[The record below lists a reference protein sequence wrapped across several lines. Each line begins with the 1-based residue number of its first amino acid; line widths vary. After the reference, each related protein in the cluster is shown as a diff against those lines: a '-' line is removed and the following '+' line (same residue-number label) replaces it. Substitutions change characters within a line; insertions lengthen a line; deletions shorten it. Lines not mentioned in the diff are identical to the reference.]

1 MTTSTSAVKI
11 QFSFEN
17 EVGAKNIASIEKKVA
32 TLRNNLD
39 IDTTVNIF
47 SELYSIEVIL
57 TFDSNYSRRESS
69 QLQTLLNRLIN
80 SHNQPATYGW
90 SRASQLVGA

>member
-1 MTTSTSAVKI
+1 MATTSAIKI
-11 QFSFEN
+11 EFFYTED
-17 EVGAKNIASIEKKVA
+17 VTRKNVASIEKKVA

-47 SELYSIEVIL
+47 NERNEIEVIL
-57 TFDSNYSRRESS
+57 TFDANYSRRESA

-80 SHNQPATYGW
+80 THKEPATYCW
-90 SRASQLVGA
+90 NTESQIGSN

>member
-17 EVGAKNIASIEKKVA
+17 EVGVKNIAAIEKKVA

-39 IDTTVNIF
+39 IDTTMNIF
-47 SELYSIEVIL
+47 SERYSIEVIL

-90 SRASQLVGA
+90 STASQLVGA

>member
-17 EVGAKNIASIEKKVA
+17 EVGVKNIAAIEKKVA

-39 IDTTVNIF
+39 IDTTMNIF

-90 SRASQLVGA
+90 NRASQLADA

>member
-1 MTTSTSAVKI
+1 MTTSAIKVE
-11 QFSFEN
+11 FSFDNDVTRKEM
-17 EVGAKNIASIEKKVA
+17 ISIEKKVA

-39 IDTTVNIF
+39 IDTNVVIF
-47 SELYSIEVIL
+47 NDRNSIEVIL

-80 SHNQPATYGW
+80 SHKESATYGW
-90 SRASQLVGA
+90 NTASQLAVA